1 MTMEANGRRVTSN
14 DVAREAGVS
23 QATVSYVM
31 NNKPHQKIPEATRQ
45 RVFAAAARL
54 GYAPS
59 AAARALR
66 SGRSDMALCLLP
78 DWPISP
84 AIGTLIE
91 ELSAALAAHGLT
103 LVVHPRTR
111 NRQSLSDVW
120 KTITPAAVIGFEPF
134 TAEEEAAIRAAG
146 VELTIALLDH
156 SRDFNIPE
164 QRIGRLQAEHLA
176 ATGHRRLGYAFPD
189 NTRVHALA
197 QARLDGVRHACA
209 DLGLDDPVVRTIPL
223 DPAEAA
229 EAVQA
234 WRADTPAVT
243 GICAFNDNTA
253 LAILAGLRQL
263 HLSAPHDL
271 AVIGVD
277 DIPAARL
284 AAPPLTTVRADQ
296 RAIASHLAATIGAAL
311 SDQPAPPRPGSDIIG
326 LLRRES
332 A

>member
-111 NRQSLSDVW
+111 NRQTLSDVW

-146 VELTIALLDH
+146 VEITIALLDH
-156 SRDFNIPE
+156 SREFNIPE
-164 QRIGRLQAEHLA
+164 RIGRLQAEHLA
-176 ATGHRRLGYAFPD
+176 TTGHRRLGYAFPD
-189 NTRVHALA
+189 NPRVHALA
-197 QARLDGVRHACA
+197 HARLDGVRHACA
-209 DLGLDDPVVRTIPL
+209 DVDLDDPVVRTIPL
-223 DPAEAA
+223 DPAPAA

-263 HLSAPHDL
+263 HLNAPHDL

-284 AAPPLTTVRADQ
+284 AAPPLTTVTTDQ
-296 RAIASHLAATIGAAL
+296 RAIATHLAATIGAAL
-311 SDQPAPPRPGSDIIG
+311 TDQPAPPPPGSDVIR
-326 LLRRES
+326 LLHRDS